1 MAGNKSVSDLCEPA
15 VDFAPI
21 VNDTAFGKTCRGI
34 YVGVAGN
41 ATVTTTGGQDV
52 LFKGLAAGSILP
64 VRATQVKSSNT
75 TATDLVALF

>member
-1 MAGNKSVSDLCEPA
+1 MAGNKGVSNLCEPA
-15 VDFAPI
+15 VDFAAI
-21 VNDTAFGKTCRGI
+21 VNGTAFGKTCRGI

-41 ATVTTTGGQDV
+41 ATVRTDAGTDV

-64 VRATQVKSSNT
+64 VRATMVVSTNT